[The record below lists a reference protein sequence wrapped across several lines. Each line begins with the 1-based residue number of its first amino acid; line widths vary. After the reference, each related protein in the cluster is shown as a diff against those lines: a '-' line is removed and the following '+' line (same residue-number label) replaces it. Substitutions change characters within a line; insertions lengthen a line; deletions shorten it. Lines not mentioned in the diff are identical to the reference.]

1 MGMEIPNRRR
11 IEINPEDSEAQP
23 VILLRRGIRLIP
35 KVYPIE

>member
-23 VILLRRGIRLIP
+23 GTLLSICMRLIP
-35 KVYPIE
+35 EVYPIE